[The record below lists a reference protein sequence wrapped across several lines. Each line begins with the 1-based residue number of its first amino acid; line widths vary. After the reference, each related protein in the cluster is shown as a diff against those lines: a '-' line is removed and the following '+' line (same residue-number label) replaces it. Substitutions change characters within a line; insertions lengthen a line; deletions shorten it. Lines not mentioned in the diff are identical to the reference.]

1 MKKVCSGS
9 VLLVAVLLAAATSA
23 LATPPDLDWADIYGD
38 SLRDVGL
45 WIEEHSYDGYVV
57 SGYAD
62 FGNTGIYKAFLMRL
76 NSVGDTLWTRTYRDT
91 LRGGAMCVQETPD
104 RGYILA
110 GYVAMPT
117 GNIDALFIRTDEN
130 GDTLWTS
137 SFDFGEHEY
146 LYRVLETPDG
156 GFIAAG
162 FTSSLAPAG
171 STDVLVLKI
180 DEDGHGEWKKLCG
193 GPGHNRAYDICRAS
207 DGDYVVCGYS
217 EMGADR
223 SDVLVMKIDADNG
236 DSLWAKTY
244 GDTTRE
250 SGRSIEM
257 TPDGGFVVVGNRSDY
272 TLDHIFGYL
281 LRTDAAG
288 DSLWSKAY
296 GDTSEFT
303 SFSGL
308 ALTPDHGFICAGY
321 VDTAMAGDSDCYYVK
336 TDQNGDVQWTKAV
349 GKDAREAVGCVTMTS
364 DLGYASAGYSRD
376 LSGLDY
382 NIFVV
387 KLGED
392 EAGVDRACEVPL
404 PGLLAVD
411 GANPFTSSVPVRFE
425 IPATSHVS
433 LAVYD
438 VEGRQVAVLN
448 DAVKSAGPH
457 SAVWD
462 LRNAGGGPVP
472 SGVYFIKCAAAGRSG
487 VEKVIVL
494 R

>member
-1 MKKVCSGS
+1 MRRAGFGS
-9 VLLVAVLLAAATSA
+9 VLLAVFLLAAATSVRA
-23 LATPPDLDWADIYGD
+23 AAPDLDWAEIYGD
-38 SLRDVGL
+38 SLRDVGY
-45 WIEEHSYDGYVV
+45 WIEEHSYHGYVV

-62 FGNTGIYKAFLMRL
+62 FGNTGTSKALLMRL
-76 NSVGDTLWTRTYRDT
+76 NSVGDTLWARTYRDT
-91 LRGGAMCVQETPD
+91 LPGAALCVQETPD

-110 GYVAMPT
+110 GYVEMPT
-117 GNIDALFIRTDEN
+117 GNADALFIRTDAN
-130 GDTLWTS
+130 GDTLWTR

-171 STDVLVLKI
+171 STDVLVIKI

-207 DGDYVVCGYS
+207 DGDYVVSGYS
-217 EMGADR
+217 EVGADLG
-223 SDVLVMKIDADNG
+223 DVLIMKVDADNG

-250 SGRSIEM
+250 TGRSIEM
-257 TPDGGFVVVGNRSDY
+257 THDGGFIVAGSRSDY
-272 TLDHIFGYL
+272 TPGRISGYL
-281 LRTDAAG
+281 LRTDATG
-288 DSLWSKAY
+288 DSLWAKVY
-296 GDTSEFT
+296 GDTSVYT
-303 SFSGL
+303 SFTAL

-321 VDTAMAGDSDCYYVK
+321 IDTTSTGNSDCYYVK
-336 TDQNGDVQWTKAV
+336 TNSNGDVQWTKAV
-349 GKDAREAVGCVTMTS
+349 GKDAREAALCVAVTS
-364 DLGYASAGYSRD
+364 DLGYASAGYSRE
-376 LSGLDY
+376 LPGGDY
-382 NIFVV
+382 YVFVV

-392 EAGVDRACEVPL
+392 EAGVDPVGEQPL

-411 GANPFTSSVPVRFE
+411 GANPFTSSVPVRYE

-438 VEGRQVAVLN
+438 VEGRQVAVLT
-448 DAVKSAGPH
+448 DAVRSAGVH

-462 LRNAGGGPVP
+462 LRNAGGSLVP
-472 SGVYFIKCAAAGRSG
+472 SGVYFIRCAAAGRSG